1 MNMNN
6 ASDPA
11 VKDGL
16 GIVARLLLIGLLLTF
31 LGSILQGCTDQCE
44 TYYTYTEYQPVKIS
58 LAELRSS
65 VKMEEAQQLHHPGK
79 IYLRAPYIFI
89 NEAGEGIH
97 IIDNSNKSNPVV
109 KAFLR
114 IPGCYDMAV
123 YGNVLYADSYTDLLA
138 FDIAD
143 VADIR
148 TLGRQN
154 DVFKTRT
161 DHYYYRTENNE
172 IVIDYEPVLVEQQY
186 EADCDDDIYY
196 YPHGRGNMDL
206 EYSGGKSSPEIVN
219 QAGQGGSMARFT
231 LASSHLYA
239 VDASNLYVFDIADP
253 FTPGLQHEMNLG
265 WNIETIF
272 PYQDKLFVGSSNGL
286 HILDN
291 SNPAAPVYAAG
302 FSHATAC
309 DPVVV
314 EDDIAYV
321 TLRTGN
327 TCDGTINQL
336 DVIDVSNIYEPELL
350 ITYPMQ
356 NPHGLGIDNGRL
368 FLCEGEY
375 GLKVFDATDTYQIAQ
390 NLISQMQD
398 IHAYDV
404 IPYQQE
410 EVLLL
415 IGDDGFYQY
424 DYSDINNIR
433 LLSHIAVVP
442 DEK

>member
-1 MNMNN
+1 MNK

-11 VKDGL
+11 MRDGL
-16 GIVARLLLIGLLLTF
+16 GIAARLLIIGLLLTF
-31 LGSILQGCTDQCE
+31 LGSILQGCSDQCE

-58 LAELRSS
+58 LAEIRSS
-65 VKMEEAQQLHHPGK
+65 VKMEGPQQLQHPGK

-97 IIDNSNKSNPVV
+97 IIDNSNKSNPVP

-123 YGNVLYADSYTDLLA
+123 FGNVLYADSYSDLVA

-143 VADIR
+143 LEDIR
-148 TLGRQN
+148 TIDRQE
-154 DVFKTRT
+154 DIFKSRL
-161 DHYYYRTENNE
+161 DHYYYRTQDNE
-172 IVIDYEPVLVEQQY
+172 LVVDYEPVLVERQY

-196 YPHGRGNMDL
+196 FQPELAGRDVA
-206 EYSGGKSSPEIVN
+206 YSGGGSGSPEVVN
-219 QAGQGGSMARFT
+219 QGGQGGSMARFT
-231 LASSHLYA
+231 LAANHLYA
-239 VDASNLYVFDIADP
+239 VDASSLYVFDIANP
-253 FTPGLQHEMNLG
+253 FSPSMQHEVGLG

-291 SNPAAPVYAAG
+291 SNPSMPTYAAG
-302 FSHATAC
+302 FAHATAC

-314 EDDIAYV
+314 ENDIAYV

-327 TCDGTINQL
+327 TCEGTINQL
-336 DVIDVSNIYEPELL
+336 DVIDVKDIYAPELL
-350 ITYPMQ
+350 ISYPME
-356 NPHGLGIDNGRL
+356 NPHGLGIDDGRL
-368 FLCEGEY
+368 FLCEGEF

-390 NLISQMQD
+390 NLIGRMQN

-415 IGDDGFYQY
+415 VGDDGFYQY

-433 LLSHIAVVP
+433 LLSHLAVVP